1 MSDREERGMS
11 DREERGMS
19 DREERGRRVVVGVG
33 GRRGAEPEA
42 LVALV
47 RAELGVHD
55 LAAGRVDVVA
65 TLDRRAGEP
74 GVRLLA
80 SRLGA
85 RVTAYSAVAL
95 AAMEVPSPSDV
106 VRGHTGTAGVAEA
119 AVLAAGAHLLCH
131 KRSRADW
138 TVAIGL
144 TDIRGEAR

>member
-1 MSDREERGMS
+1 MSNQRECGMREQGERLG
-11 DREERGMS
+11 
-19 DREERGRRVVVGVG
+19 RVVVGVG
-33 GRRGAEPEA
+33 GRRGADPEE

-55 LAAGRVDVVA
+55 LIAERVDVVA

-80 SRLGA
+80 ARLGA

-95 AAMEVPSPSDV
+95 AAMDVPSPSDV

-131 KRSRADW
+131 KRSGADW
-138 TVAIGL
+138 TVAIGVSD
-144 TDIRGEAR
+144 TRGEAR

>member
-1 MSDREERGMS
+1 MSDPSERGMS
-11 DREERGMS
+11 DPR
-19 DREERGRRVVVGVG
+19 ERGRRVVVGVG
-33 GRRGAEPEA
+33 GRKGADPEA

-55 LAAGRVDVVA
+55 LAAERVDVIA

-85 RVTAYSAVAL
+85 HVTAYSAVAL
-95 AAMEVPSPSDV
+95 AVMDVPSPSDV

-119 AVLAAGAHLLCH
+119 AVLAAGAQLLCH
-131 KRSRADW
+131 KRSGADW
-138 TVAIGL
+138 TVAIGVAD
-144 TDIRGEAR
+144 TRAEAR